1 MLETRDYRDAGWEA
15 AWRIFSSIV
24 DDREIPDRQTGL
36 KILHVASDVSIYG
49 LGFWSLAWQF
59 MNGEIAR
66 QVEERLREQS
76 SAVNDE
82 KHAVDDDKHA
92 AYM

>member
-1 MLETRDYRDAGWEA
+1 MLETRGYRDAEWET
-15 AWRIFSSIV
+15 AWKIFSSIV
-24 DDREIPDRQTGL
+24 DDREIPDLWTSL
-36 KILHVASDVSIYG
+36 KILHVALGVSIYG
-49 LGFWSLAWQF
+49 LGFWSLAWQS

-76 SAVNDE
+76 STMNGE
-82 KHAVDDDKHA
+82 KHAVHDDKHA